1 MRRSSR
7 KRTLVMAV
15 LAALTLVAAGCS
27 HSGTGGQASSG
38 PVTVGVILPLSG
50 PNAELGQPIMNGME
64 AARKLV
70 NKEGGIGGRPV
81 QFARVDAS
89 SEEAAR
95 AGAERL
101 LNQGVRVV
109 MGTYASTLAL
119 AAAPVIVRGGGV
131 YVEEGAASST
141 LTSEGLDRILRINPT
156 AQMSAR
162 EALTFTAHALSK
174 ATGVAVSKITVGWV
188 GPDDDFARDYARGLA
203 NTAQQLGMKLVL
215 SLQYPITATNLDGVA
230 AQVKAAN
237 PDILGMGAFVD
248 DGVILGRAL
257 RDAKVAAK
265 VIFGGSGGTAGASW
279 VNALGSDANG
289 TFNVGFVPAFNAAGL
304 PAATRQR
311 LAAFNTAYKQQT
323 GTEPNGY
330 ARAGFDA
337 AWVLLDQIMRAHNT
351 TDPARIRQ
359 VGGSLNLP
367 AGTLLNGWGV
377 KFDEHG
383 QNTRAFYQ
391 IGQWQKGVQNAVSP
405 ATIAMTQPT
414 MIPLPPW
421 GHRNG

>member
-1 MRRSSR
+1 MRRSGR
-7 KRTLVMAV
+7 KRRLVMAV

-27 HSGTGGQASSG
+27 RSGTGGQASSG
-38 PVTVGVILPLSG
+38 PVQVGVILPLSG

-64 AARKLV
+64 VARMLV

-81 QFARVDAS
+81 QFVRVDAS

-95 AGAERL
+95 TGAERL

-131 YVEEGAASST
+131 YIEEGAASST
-141 LTSEGLDRILRINPT
+141 LTSEGLDRILRVNPT

-162 EALTFTAHALSK
+162 EALTFTANALSK
-174 ATGVAVSKITVGWV
+174 ATGVPVSQITVGWV
-188 GPDDDFARDYARGLA
+188 GPDDDFARDYAHGLA
-203 NTAQQLGMKLVL
+203 GTARQLGMKLVL

-230 AQVKAAN
+230 AKVRAAN

-248 DGVILGRAL
+248 DGVVLGRAL
-257 RDAKVAAK
+257 RDAKVACK
-265 VIFGGSGGTAGASW
+265 VIFGASGGTAGTSW
-279 VNALGSDANG
+279 VNALGGDANG
-289 TFNVGFVPAFNAAGL
+289 VFNVGFVPEVNAAGL
-304 PAATRQR
+304 PAVTRQR
-311 LAAFNTAYKQQT
+311 LAAFNTALKQQT

-337 AWVLLDQIMRAHNT
+337 AWVLLDRIMRAHNT

-359 VGGSLNLP
+359 VAAGLNLP
-367 AGTLLNGWGV
+367 EGTLLNGWGV

-391 IGQWQKGVQNAVSP
+391 IGQWQKGELKGVSP
-405 ATIAMTQPT
+405 QNIAMAQPT
-414 MIPLPPW
+414 LIPLPPW
-421 GHRNG
+421 GHRNN